1 VKILIIYRHY
11 WPDTPP
17 LGSMLRTISEN
28 LVARGHKVYVVTAQP
43 SYQARQGKP
52 LPKRET
58 KGGVRIIRL
67 PLMRETGGTIR
78 RALNILLFQVSAFLY
93 AGRHRFDLVWTN
105 TLPPVYAGFN
115 AYFAAKACGARFLYH
130 VQDIY
135 PEVWRYSSPEKPG
148 KVKSAFMRI
157 AASIDSWNCRRASA
171 VVVLSED
178 MMRTIA
184 DRGGNGAV
192 AFHVINNFIQAELKS
207 DGPPPKRV
215 GMPDGPDA
223 PFRLVFSGNLG
234 RFQNLDL
241 LVEAMALIKPEE
253 KIALEF
259 IGSGVAEDRL
269 REMVQER
276 GLDHITFTARLPS
289 DEAFRLT
296 RTADLGV
303 ISLLPGIYR
312 VSYPS
317 KLMTYMAAGLPVLAL
332 MEPDSALA
340 HYLDDTNAGIAV
352 QGDAAAVA
360 DAIRK
365 ARDTYAAEAD
375 IKTRIEAQAER
386 DFGLKATCER
396 WAQLI
401 DTFSAD

>member
-17 LGSMLRTISEN
+17 LGSMLRTIAET
-28 LVARGHKVYVVTAQP
+28 LVARGHRVYVVTAQP
-43 SYQARQGKP
+43 SYQARQGAA

-67 PLMRETGGTIR
+67 PLLPETGGTFR
-78 RALNILLFQVSAFLY
+78 RAVNMALFQVSAFSY
-93 AGRHRFDLVWTN
+93 AARHRFDLLWAN

-115 AYFAAKACGARFLYH
+115 AVVAAKACGARLLYH
-130 VQDIY
+130 MQDVY
-135 PEVWRYSSPEKPG
+135 PEVWRYSTGKRPG
-148 KVKSAFMRI
+148 ALKRAAIR
-157 AASIDSWNCRRASA
+157 ALASIDSLTCRVASA
-171 VVVLSED
+171 VVVLSDD

-192 AFHVINNFIQAELKS
+192 QFHVINNFIQAELKAE
-207 DGPPPKRV
+207 GPPPERV
-215 GMPDGPDA
+215 GDGA
-223 PFRLVFSGNLG
+223 FRLVFSGNLG

-241 LVEAMALIKPEE
+241 LLQAMALIRPDEG
-253 KIALEF
+253 ITLEF
-259 IGSGVAEDRL
+259 IGSGVAEAGL
-269 REMVQER
+269 RETVSEC
-276 GLDHITFTARLPS
+276 GLTHVSFTARLPS
-289 DEAFRLT
+289 DEAFKLT

-303 ISLLPGIYR
+303 ISLVPGMYR

-332 MEPDSALA
+332 MESDSALA
-340 HYLDDTNAGIAV
+340 HYLDDNDAGVTA
-352 QGDAAAVA
+352 QGDAAAIA

-365 ARDTYAAEAD
+365 ARDRFAGEPG
-375 IKTRIEAQAER
+375 IKTRIEALADR
-386 DFGLKATCER
+386 DFGRKNTCER

-401 DTFSAD
+401 DTFVTD